1 MAHLLHRQN
10 QQSDQPVEEN
20 LEKHNLDLSNEQS
33 EMLWKSGLPLTSAS
47 RCACF
52 EQVQKLKLHAKSAN
66 SIFAGGTLG
75 ESKWKR
81 FSQQQGYLL
90 K

>member
-10 QQSDQPVEEN
+10 QQSDQPAEEN
-20 LEKHNLDLSNEQS
+20 LEKHNLDLLNEQS
-33 EMLWKSGLPLTSAS
+33 EMLWKNGLPLTSAS

-52 EQVQKLKLHAKSAN
+52 EQVQKPKLHAKSAN
-66 SIFAGGTLG
+66 STSAGGTRV

-81 FSQQQGYLL
+81 CSQQQGYPR

>member
-10 QQSDQPVEEN
+10 QQSDQPAEEN
-20 LEKHNLDLSNEQS
+20 LEKHNLDLSNEQL
-33 EMLWKSGLPLTSAS
+33 EMLWKSGLPLASAS

-52 EQVQKLKLHAKSAN
+52 GQGRKLKLHAKSA
-66 SIFAGGTLG
+66 SSTSAGGTLV

-81 FSQQQGYLL
+81 CSQPQGYLR

>member
-10 QQSDQPVEEN
+10 QQSDQPAEEN
-20 LEKHNLDLSNEQS
+20 LEKHNLDLSKEQL
-33 EMLWKSGLPLTSAS
+33 EMPWKNGLLSTSAS

-66 SIFAGGTLG
+66 SIFAGGTLV

-81 FSQQQGYLL
+81 FSQQLGSLRR
-90 K
+90 